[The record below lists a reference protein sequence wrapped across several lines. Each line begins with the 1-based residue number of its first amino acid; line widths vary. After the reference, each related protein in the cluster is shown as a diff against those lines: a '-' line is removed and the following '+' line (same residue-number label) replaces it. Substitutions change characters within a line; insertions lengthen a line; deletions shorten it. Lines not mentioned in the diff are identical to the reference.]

1 MVLILF
7 DSHSSYIFLEALHTV
22 LLKFIGIVLPYTTV
36 YTILRKVHAYVTI
49 RNS

>member
-22 LLKFIGIVLPYTTV
+22 LFIGIVLPYTTV